1 MAMAAV
7 AASRGLT
14 ASGLETSC
22 SFKSSRLSSSRH
34 SVARRIPIA
43 KALDRSVVRSSDV
56 VKAVHAAEP
65 AKTASAAAAGENGV
79 ATRWTPD
86 SWRSKTALQQ
96 PTYPEPQALEATVK
110 TLENFP
116 PLVFAGEARSLEER
130 LGDAALGRA
139 FLLQGGDCAESFK
152 EFDANN
158 IRDTFRVLLQM
169 GVVLMFGG
177 QVPVVKVQTPGPSSF
192 LSGNRCTLASIFS
205 CEVINFFWIM
215 VLKLLDQTAL
225 LSWCSWSMS
234 LHVKKTILL

>member
-43 KALDRSVVRSSDV
+43 KALDRTVVRSSDV

-65 AKTASAAAAGENGV
+65 AKTASAAGENGV
-79 ATRWTPD
+79 AKRWTPD

-116 PLVFAGEARSLEER
+116 PLVFAGEARSLEEK

-152 EFDANN
+152 EFDANK

-192 LSGNRCTLASIFS
+192 LSGNKCTLASIFS
-205 CEVINFFWIM
+205 CKVIDFSWIM
-215 VLKLLDQTAL
+215 ILKLLDQTAL
-225 LSWCSWSMS
+225 LS
-234 LHVKKTILL
+234 

>member
-1 MAMAAV
+1 MAAV

-43 KALDRSVVRSSDV
+43 KALDRTVVRSSDV

-65 AKTASAAAAGENGV
+65 AKTASAAGENGV
-79 ATRWTPD
+79 AKRWTPD

-116 PLVFAGEARSLEER
+116 PLVFAGEARSLEEK

-152 EFDANN
+152 EFDANK

-192 LSGNRCTLASIFS
+192 LSGNICTLASIFS
-205 CEVINFFWIM
+205 CKVIDFFWIKI
-215 VLKLLDQTAL
+215 LKLLDQTAL
-225 LSWCSWSMS
+225 LS
-234 LHVKKTILL
+234 

>member
-43 KALDRSVVRSSDV
+43 KALDRTVVRSSDV

-65 AKTASAAAAGENGV
+65 TKTASAAGENGV
-79 ATRWTPD
+79 AKRWTPD

-116 PLVFAGEARSLEER
+116 PLVFAGEARSLEEK

-152 EFDANN
+152 EFDANK

-192 LSGNRCTLASIFS
+192 LSGNKCTLASIFS
-205 CEVINFFWIM
+205 CKVIDFFWIM
-215 VLKLLDQTAL
+215 ILKLLDQTAL
-225 LSWCSWSMS
+225 LS
-234 LHVKKTILL
+234 

>member
-1 MAMAAV
+1 MQEIRIGEVSALLDLCKMAMAAV

-65 AKTASAAAAGENGV
+65 AKTASAAGENGV

-192 LSGNRCTLASIFS
+192 LSGNKCTLARIFS
-205 CEVINFFWIM
+205 CKVIDFFWIM
-215 VLKLLDQTAL
+215 ILKLLDQTAL
-225 LSWCSWSMS
+225 LS
-234 LHVKKTILL
+234 